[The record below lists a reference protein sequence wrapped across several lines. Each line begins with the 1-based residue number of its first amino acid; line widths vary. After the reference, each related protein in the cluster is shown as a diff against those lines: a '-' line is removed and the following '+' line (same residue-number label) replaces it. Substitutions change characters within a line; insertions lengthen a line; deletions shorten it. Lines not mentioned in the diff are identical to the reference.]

1 MFSSDVM
8 VDVIGGGWVG
18 RDTFVILKIGKVF
31 FVVGKLSVALI
42 PSLKISVCITF
53 QLTWMGNLIVP
64 IGPITTRWLCADN
77 QM

>member
-31 FVVGKLSVALI
+31 FVVVGKLSVALI
-42 PSLKISVCITF
+42 PGLKISVCIMYYF
-53 QLTWMGNLIVP
+53 SVNLD
-64 IGPITTRWLCADN
+64 GKSDCAHWSNDHKVV
-77 QM
+77 MC